1 MGAQP
6 SRAEDASKEES
17 SFSLSKGRR
26 VSSTKNQMKIN
37 KKEEGKEDTT
47 LERNSRQSARGES
60 TGAVWIH
67 ISRGAPFV
75 IFRPFRNEELEKTG
89 SQKERWIYF

>member
-1 MGAQP
+1 M
-6 SRAEDASKEES
+6 
-17 SFSLSKGRR
+17 
-26 VSSTKNQMKIN
+26 SSTKNQMKIN

-60 TGAVWIH
+60 TGAVWI
-67 ISRGAPFV
+67 SRGAPFV